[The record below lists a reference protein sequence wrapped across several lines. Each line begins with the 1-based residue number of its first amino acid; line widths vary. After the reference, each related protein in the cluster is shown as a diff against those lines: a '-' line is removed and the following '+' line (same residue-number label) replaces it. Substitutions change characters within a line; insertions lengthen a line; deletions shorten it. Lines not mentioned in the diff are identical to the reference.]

1 VVLCT
6 DEKSQV
12 QARQIFSRRLMS
24 DSHCPTVLG
33 MLCVVLD
40 DQLECR
46 VAHVEAH
53 PPGECGITLQET
65 AQPVDSCGYLGRPQ
79 SDRCDV

>member
-46 VAHVEAH
+46 EHTSKRIHQASAASRYKKL
-53 PPGECGITLQET
+53 PSLWI
-65 AQPVDSCGYLGRPQ
+65 AVDKPRPATVG
-79 SDRCDV
+79 SL